1 MKLYVGGR
9 PTFFLR
15 FFTFF
20 QISKKHD
27 FLRFF
32 ELLHMFS
39 RTLTQGPRRKL
50 CRVINYDIQLIVIP
64 NKKTEQ
70 EEQQQRQEISSEPLS
85 IFGLR

>member
-9 PTFFLR
+9 PTFF
-15 FFTFF
+15 TFF
-20 QISKKHD
+20 NVFSDFKKHD

-32 ELLHMFS
+32 EFLHTSS
-39 RTLTQGPRRKL
+39 RTLTQDPRRKL